1 MALTDVLEPQ
11 HIFLVH
17 GIGKHGTG
25 WSESW
30 QKTFLDRLATY
41 SPFRSA
47 TPEEVRE
54 VCQFVEI
61 TYDDTFEGIRT
72 EWSDLGGALT
82 GVKSNLAFVTLL
94 QKLDSSSPNSSF
106 EKFFW
111 ENMLDVALWFGF
123 KEARSA
129 VIANLVAQ
137 LTKELQQRLA
147 GTSAADRPNLSNFH
161 VIAHSLGTSVI
172 HDALVSLSRS
182 KVTAPDY
189 GTKLFRFQNLVT
201 VANVSLA
208 MESPF
213 DLDPN
218 LPSDAYRALSS
229 NVCPSTLKS
238 RDAVCRNYVNVRHEL
253 DTVTWPRMSDP
264 LSLDPNDWKAPEY
277 LQVLESRFLD
287 ISHVHDLE
295 HYFASPRVHVPVF
308 RRIFGNTV
316 GGVDLGT
323 EDETKQAVKIWQET
337 SFDGGSPAS
346 LVRSLFD
353 GDRVKKLTLVE
364 LIDLL
369 GKFSKLVRIQTS

>member
-1 MALTDVLEPQ
+1 MALELEPQ

-17 GIGKHGTG
+17 GIGHHSEG
-25 WSESW
+25 WSKSW
-30 QKTFLDRLATY
+30 QDTFLDRLMTY
-41 SPFRSA
+41 SPFRGEDRA
-47 TPEEVRE
+47 DVQD

-61 TYDDTFEGIRT
+61 TYDDTFEGIRQ
-72 EWSDLGGALT
+72 EWSDLGKALT
-82 GVKSNLAFVTLL
+82 AVKSNLAFVSLL
-94 QKLDSSSPNSSF
+94 QHLDSTSPASSF
-106 EKFFW
+106 ETFFW

-129 VIANLVAQ
+129 VIANVVAQ
-137 LTKELQQRLA
+137 LTEELQQRLA
-147 GTSAADRPNLSNFH
+147 GTSAVDRPNLSNFH

-182 KVTAPDY
+182 KPTAPDY

-201 VANVSLA
+201 VANTSLV

-253 DTVTWPRMSDP
+253 DPVTWPRMFDP
-264 LSLDPNDWKAPEY
+264 ISLDPNDWKAPDY
-277 LQVLESRFLD
+277 LQILESRFLD
-287 ISHVHDLE
+287 ITHVHDLE
-295 HYFASPRVHVPVF
+295 HYFASPRVHVQVF

-316 GGVDLGT
+316 GGEDLGSA
-323 EDETKQAVKIWQET
+323 DETTQALKVWQAAT
-337 SFDGGSPAS
+337 IDGGDPAAE
-346 LVRSLFD
+346 VRKLFD
-353 GDRVKKLTLVE
+353 GDRIQKLTLME
-364 LIDLL
+364 LMDLL
-369 GKFSKLVRIQTS
+369 GRISAKVRLHPS